1 MEEVENKVREK
12 CGEDELEKFRARRVG
27 HENIR
32 EEEKGGNR
40 QKALYSIGNFPLMAE
55 VCKKLQCLLLSS

>member
-1 MEEVENKVREK
+1 MEEMENKVREK
-12 CGEDELEKFRARRVG
+12 CGEDELEKFCARRVV

-40 QKALYSIGNFPLMAE
+40 QKALYSVDNFPLMSE